1 MKSVLYCTLIKNVLK
16 TLAKSVLIL
25 LGLTTVASGTDGAI
39 HKKIF
44 GSYMTTFI
52 INSLKRR
59 NE

>member
-44 GSYMTTFI
+44 GSYMTTLI
-52 INSLKRR
+52 INNLK
-59 NE
+59 